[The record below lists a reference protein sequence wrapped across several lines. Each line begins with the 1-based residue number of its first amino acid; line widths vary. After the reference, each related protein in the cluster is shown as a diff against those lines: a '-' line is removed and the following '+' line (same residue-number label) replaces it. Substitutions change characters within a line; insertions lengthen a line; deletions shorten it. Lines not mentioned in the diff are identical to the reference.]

1 MSKKD
6 ERLESEHV
14 ENTKKAY
21 SKGRVDGIIFAAV
34 ALSFFIAGCCSALA
48 ITHKLNSNESSEQSS
63 NQSSTS
69 ATDSVLSRQLVKG
82 KDRDAELENIN
93 NIMDNLRSNN
103 IAFIVE
109 NSSGYDGYMY
119 NKYGECIQQNSDSSV
134 STLFTSDGHSVRVNA
149 TDGTISLDGSIDI
162 LTSCEN
168 VLSNASK
175 GTDGYSVYKTE
186 GTKDDDGV
194 TYSSCIVNIKGFDAC
209 KTLYENL
216 GDDMAESAIE
226 KLKEMVDSGYSE
238 TSESTGSTESSAST
252 TKSFDWTPEFEYVFV
267 YSDNDQFGMQCNCI
281 INGEAQNNWYTDG
294 YQETGE
300 WKLEQDWSSVDWKAT
315 DTDSFDAICEKLTK
329 ELKSVDSKLNINDEG
344 TSNSSSNSS
353 EKEAD
358 AKDSTDATDAK
369 VDESTKKAN

>member
-1 MSKKD
+1 MSRKD

-14 ENTKKAY
+14 EKEKKAY
-21 SKGRVDGIIFAAV
+21 SKGKVDGIIFAAV
-34 ALSFFIAGCCSALA
+34 ALAFFVAGCCSAVA
-48 ITHKLNSNESSEQSS
+48 ITHKLNSNDSSEPA
-63 NQSSTS
+63 STS
-69 ATDSVLSRQLVKG
+69 ATDERLDSTLSRQLVTG
-82 KDRDAELENIN
+82 DDRDAELENIN

-119 NKYGECIQQNSDSSV
+119 NKYGECIQQSSDSSV

-149 TDGTISLDGSIDI
+149 EDGTISLDGSIDI

-194 TYSSCIVNIKGFDAC
+194 TYSSCIINIKGFDAC

-216 GDDMAESAIE
+216 GDEMSESAIE
-226 KLKEMVDSGYSE
+226 RLKELVDESYSE
-238 TSESTGSTESSAST
+238 TSESTDSSENSTST
-252 TKSFDWTPEFEYVFV
+252 AKSFDWTPEFEYVFV
-267 YSDNDQFGMQCNCI
+267 YSDNKQFGMQCNCI
-281 INGEAQNNWYTDG
+281 INGGAQNNWYADG

-300 WKLEQDWSSVDWKAT
+300 WKLEQDWSSVDWTAT
-315 DTDSFDAICEKLTK
+315 DTASFDAICEKLTK
-329 ELKSVDSKLNINDEG
+329 ELESVDSKLNIDDEDS
-344 TSNSSSNSS
+344 TSSSSSS
-353 EKEAD
+353 ETSE
-358 AKDSTDATDAK
+358 DATDAK
-369 VDESTKKAN
+369 KVEESTKEDN